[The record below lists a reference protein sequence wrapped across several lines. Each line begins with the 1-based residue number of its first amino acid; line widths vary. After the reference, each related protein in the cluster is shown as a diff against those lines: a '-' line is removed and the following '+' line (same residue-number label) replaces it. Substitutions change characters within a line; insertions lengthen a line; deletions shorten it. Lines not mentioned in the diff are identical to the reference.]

1 MDDVLPARI
10 KENNKAKSILDRYF
24 FVYSLYNLFN
34 ISIFPI
40 YKSFPIRMF
49 IKTNKPKMLLL
60 LNLLIQSFGLSTS
73 NERT

>member
-10 KENNKAKSILDRYF
+10 KENNKAKSIFDKYF

-40 YKSFPIRMF
+40 YKIFPIKML
-49 IKTNKPKMLLL
+49 IKTKKPKMLLL
-60 LNLLIQSFGLSTS
+60 LNLLIQSLGLSTF
-73 NERT
+73 NE